1 MRMIGVLDYGIGN
14 IGSILNMLKKVGV
27 KAQPVTTGE
36 ALSTCDR
43 LILPGV
49 GAFDQGMALLEK
61 SGMRGALDE
70 AVTSGKPILG
80 ICLGMQMLGLCS
92 EEGVSDGLGYIPF
105 SMRRFRLDGHPELKV
120 PHMGWDRVRIV
131 RPEAALVQG
140 LEQPARFYFVHS
152 YYAVCED
159 ERDVLMECD
168 YGVHFA
174 AAVHRGNVWG
184 VQFHPEKSH
193 RFGLQLLTA
202 FQQGAVPRDP
212 GPRP

>member
-1 MRMIGVLDYGIGN
+1 MIGVLDYGIGN

-49 GAFDQGMALLEK
+49 GAFDQGMALLNQ

-70 AVTSGKPILG
+70 AVASGKPVLG
-80 ICLGMQMLGLCS
+80 ICLGMQMLGLRS

-105 SMRRFRLDGHPELKV
+105 SMRRFRLDDHPELKV
-120 PHMGWDRVRIV
+120 PHMGWDRVEIV
-131 RPEAALVQG
+131 QRDAALVQG

-168 YGVHFA
+168 YGVRFA
-174 AAVHRGNVWG
+174 AAVLYCGAAG
-184 VQFHPEKSH
+184 VH
-193 RFGLQLLTA
+193 
-202 FQQGAVPRDP
+202 
-212 GPRP
+212 

>member
-1 MRMIGVLDYGIGN
+1 MIGVLDYGIGN
-14 IGSILNMLKKVGV
+14 IGSILNMLKKAGAEAV
-27 KAQPVTTGE
+27 AVTTGE
-36 ALSTCDR
+36 GLSVCDR

-49 GAFDQGMALLEK
+49 GAFDQGMALLNQ
-61 SGMRGALDE
+61 SGMRAALDE
-70 AVTSGKPILG
+70 AVASGKPVLG
-80 ICLGMQMLGLCS
+80 ICLGMQMLGLRS
-92 EEGVSDGLGYIPF
+92 EEGNSEGLGYIPF
-105 SMRRFRLDGHPELKV
+105 SMRRFRPDGHPELKV

-159 ERDVLMECD
+159 AGDVLMECD

-193 RFGLQLLTA
+193 RFGLQLLTS
-202 FQQGAVPRDP
+202 FSRG
-212 GPRP
+212 

>member
-1 MRMIGVLDYGIGN
+1 MIGVLDYGIGN

-120 PHMGWDRVRIV
+120 PHMGWNCLDI
-131 RPEAALVQG
+131 RPDAKLFKG
-140 LEQPARFYFVHS
+140 LASGEYVYFVHS
-152 YYAVCED
+152 YYLKAEKEED
-159 ERDVLMECD
+159 VAASSV
-168 YGVHFA
+168 YGVRFHA
-174 AAVHRGNVWG
+174 SVEHGNVFAC
-184 VQFHPEKSH
+184 QFHPEKSGTT
-193 RFGLQLLTA
+193 GLKILKNFIEL
-202 FQQGAVPRDP
+202 P
-212 GPRP
+212 